1 MADHIMREDQTASE
15 RPTQS
20 NAVRISPWKIFEAL
34 STLRIDIK
42 RIDPLD
48 NESLGRGRNADVIPA
63 KLSLAEPPDPSPSS
77 DDQHVAVK
85 KMRLGDD
92 DGENARVLAVLA
104 LEVSLLNN
112 LSHANIVKLIG
123 FVEDLD
129 KGIAWMIIP
138 WEKNGNLREFIGST
152 AWEFPERLSLI
163 YDVAKGV
170 DYLHSRVPPICHGD
184 LKSANFE
191 ANQLNVL
198 VNSKNEAVITDF
210 GSARSLESSSN
221 EALQSQT
228 PDLQVAPHTGT
239 DAPKLEVACAA
250 SGTTITLTGSQW
262 TLRWAAPELLAGGLP
277 DLTTDI
283 WAFGWICWE
292 ARRPKAM
299 TGNFPFEGNNDFS
312 LVVQIIQGKLP
323 LVHGDGRL
331 DQAMAFANLM
341 IDCWSLQPSKRPT
354 ARSCERQIHW
364 MDIAAPQTR
373 NGDESYEVHSARL
386 LSSIASMHIHQQR
399 FGEAIDFLLRA
410 IDIARSTKDE
420 SAIAN
425 ALERVGDLYRL
436 RGDYSDAEDSL
447 VAAHDIY
454 TRIGGRLGLANV
466 IYSLGDIHRMR
477 GDYSKAEEA
486 MVAARGIYAGIGDQ
500 RGLAN
505 TTKGLGDIYC
515 SRGELSKAE
524 ESFATVRDIFTR
536 EGYQDGIAA
545 AIYGL
550 AEVHRLREEY
560 SKAEE
565 SLLDVRVIYTRIGFK
580 AG

>member
-1 MADHIMREDQTASE
+1 M
-15 RPTQS
+15 
-20 NAVRISPWKIFEAL
+20 
-34 STLRIDIK
+34 K
-42 RIDPLD
+42 RIKPPD
-48 NESLGRGRNADVIPA
+48 NESLGRGGNADVIPA
-63 KLSLAEPPDPSPSS
+63 KLSPVEPSDSSPSS

-85 KMRLGDD
+85 KMRLGAD
-92 DGENARVLAVLA
+92 DGENARELAVLA

-112 LSHANIVKLIG
+112 LSHANIVKLIS
-123 FVEDLD
+123 FVEDLE

-138 WEKNGNLREFIGST
+138 WEKNRNLRVFVGST
-152 AWEFPERLSLI
+152 AWEFPERLSLTSP
-163 YDVAKGV
+163 KGLITCIAGSLRSV
-170 DYLHSRVPPICHGD
+170 T
-184 LKSANFE
+184 
-191 ANQLNVL
+191 LNVL
-198 VNSKNEAVITDF
+198 VNSKNEGVITDF
-210 GSARSLESSSN
+210 GSARSLESSPN
-221 EALQSQT
+221 EAPQSQT
-228 PDLQVAPHTGT
+228 PDLRAAPHPHAGT
-239 DAPKLEVACAA
+239 DAPKLEVASAA

-277 DLTTDI
+277 DLATDI

-292 ARRPKAM
+292 ARRPEAM
-299 TGNFPFEGNNDFS
+299 TSNFPFEGNNDVS
-312 LVVQIIQGKLP
+312 IVVQIIQGKLP
-323 LVHGDGRL
+323 LVHGDDRL
-331 DQAMAFANLM
+331 DQAMVFANLM
-341 IDCWSLQPSKRPT
+341 IDCWNLHPSKRPT

-364 MDIAAPQTR
+364 MDIAAPPTR
-373 NGDESYEVHSARL
+373 NGDESSEVHSARL

-399 FGEAIDFLLRA
+399 FGEAIDLLLRA
-410 IDIARSTKDE
+410 IDIARSAKDE

-454 TRIGGRLGLANV
+454 TRIGDRLGLANV
-466 IYSLGDIHRMR
+466 IYSLGEIHRMR

-486 MVAARGIYAGIGDQ
+486 MVAARGIYTRIGDQ
-500 RGLAN
+500 RGLSN

-524 ESFATVRDIFTR
+524 ESFVAVRDIFTR

-545 AIYGL
+545 AVYGL

-580 AG
+580 A